1 MQTGIWPKV
10 GSGWT
15 SNHTLSY
22 FTFKGPVYLQIILWH
37 PIPGPMA
44 KTSSGS
50 KDRELSSP
58 LHPKAL
64 PLFHLLGHAGPH
76 SPYMQIWISPSILRK
91 WFIQQERKGVGN
103 FWKFSTTCEVKGALV
118 SSREPS
124 LIYYYYLFIII
135 PREPWALEPVVRNLF
150 YGFLTKYGCWPNG
163 QTQIGHLLFI
173 RPKSRWSEL
182 FSKNKIKSSNI
193 YWAAALCQTLN
204 WITHDLCPQGTRK
217 LAGESEM
224 RTTNSHLWA

>member
-124 LIYYYYLFIII
+124 LIYYYSQG
-135 PREPWALEPVVRNLF
+135 AM
-150 YGFLTKYGCWPNG
+150 GFGASRKKSVLWLPNKIRVLTKWPN
-163 QTQIGHLLFI
+163 
-173 RPKSRWSEL
+173 PNWSP
-182 FSKNKIKSSNI
+182 
-193 YWAAALCQTLN
+193 TL
-204 WITHDLCPQGTRK
+204 H
-217 LAGESEM
+217 
-224 RTTNSHLWA
+224 